1 MLMNNDNA
9 QKVNFHAAG
18 AGGAAGYVG
27 GPWPNGRLIPSPAP
41 TRLRLCPVYLK
52 MRKYDA
58 FAYTLYAGFT

>member
-18 AGGAAGYVG
+18 AGRAEGYVG
-27 GPWPNGRLIPSPAP
+27 ECGEMRELILSPAP
-41 TRLRLCPVYLK
+41 SRFRLCPVYLK